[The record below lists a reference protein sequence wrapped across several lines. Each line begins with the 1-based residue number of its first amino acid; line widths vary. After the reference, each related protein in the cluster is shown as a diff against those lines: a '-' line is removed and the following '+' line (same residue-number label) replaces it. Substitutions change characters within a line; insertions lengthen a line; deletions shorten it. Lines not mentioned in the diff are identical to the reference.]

1 MSETTVYTD
10 FRLHAR
16 HLAETGERSPAEV
29 AVRRDL
35 AAAYQ
40 LCALFGWDDLV
51 YTHISA
57 RVPGPEHHFLVNP
70 LGLGFDE
77 ITASSLIKI
86 DLDGNVIGDSG
97 GYEPNAAGFVIHGA
111 IHVDSENAAASCT
124 CTPRRDG
131 PVDAAGGP
139 AAADAARDAAAR
151 PDQLPR
157 LRGHRAVRAASGR
170 GWSRTSATSA
180 AMMLRNHGSLTVG
193 ASVAQAFV
201 EMFYLEKAARS
212 QLLAQATGQPLIIPP
227 RETIELTARQW
238 DGMLDAGIEWRALL
252 RQLAGGRA
260 RLRPVTSPAGSPLA
274 SVRRPRAGVP
284 MTSPPMTFAQRWDTA
299 VRTSGDRPFL
309 VFEGADRSVSQWTYR
324 QFDEAVTRMGA
335 TLAAAGVTRGRPST
349 WCCATAPRSSRSG
362 SPARG
367 RAPGWCRSTRR
378 PPPATSAGSWTGSAR
393 RSGSA
398 RRAARTSTRR
408 G

>member
-10 FRLHAR
+10 FRLHAG
-16 HLAETGERSPAEV
+16 HLAETGERSPAET

-111 IHVDSENAAASCT
+111 IHSTRENAGCVMHLHTEAQMALST
-124 CTPRRDG
+124 LPEGLLPLTQHAMRLYGRIGYHDYEG
-131 PVDAAGGP
+131 IALSQGERERLI
-139 AAADAARDAAAR
+139 ADLGD
-151 PDQLPR
+151 
-157 LRGHRAVRAASGR
+157 
-170 GWSRTSATSA
+170 SA
-180 AMMLRNHGSLTVG
+180 AMILHNHGSLTVG

-212 QLLAQATGQPLIIPP
+212 QLLAQATGQPLIVPP

-238 DGMLDAGIEWRALL
+238 ESMLDAGIEWPALL
-252 RQLAGGRA
+252 R
-260 RLRPVTSPAGSPLA
+260 RLER
-274 SVRRPRAGVP
+274 
-284 MTSPPMTFAQRWDTA
+284 
-299 VRTSGDRPFL
+299 
-309 VFEGADRSVSQWTYR
+309 
-324 QFDEAVTRMGA
+324 
-335 TLAAAGVTRGRPST
+335 AAG
-349 WCCATAPRSSRSG
+349 
-362 SPARG
+362 
-367 RAPGWCRSTRR
+367 PGY
-378 PPPATSAGSWTGSAR
+378 AQ
-393 RSGSA
+393 
-398 RRAARTSTRR
+398 
-408 G
+408 

>member
-16 HLAETGERSPAEV
+16 QLAETGERSPAEG

-97 GYEPNAAGFVIHGA
+97 GYQPNAAGFVIHGA
-111 IHVDSENAAASCT
+111 IHSARANAGCVMHLHTAAQMALSLL
-124 CTPRRDG
+124 PDG
-131 PVDAAGGP
+131 LLPLTQHAMRLYGRISYHDYEGIALSSGERARLI
-139 AAADAARDAAAR
+139 ADLGD
-151 PDQLPR
+151 
-157 LRGHRAVRAASGR
+157 
-170 GWSRTSATSA
+170 SA
-180 AMMLRNHGSLTVG
+180 AMILHNHGSLTVG

-201 EMFYLEKAARS
+201 EMFYLEKAARA
-212 QLLAQATGQPLIIPP
+212 QLLAQATGQPLIVPP

-238 DGMLDAGIEWRALL
+238 AGQLDSGIEWPALL
-252 RQLAGGRA
+252 RRLERA
-260 RLRPVTSPAGSPLA
+260 AGSA
-274 SVRRPRAGVP
+274 
-284 MTSPPMTFAQRWDTA
+284 FAQ
-299 VRTSGDRPFL
+299 
-309 VFEGADRSVSQWTYR
+309 
-324 QFDEAVTRMGA
+324 
-335 TLAAAGVTRGRPST
+335 
-349 WCCATAPRSSRSG
+349 
-362 SPARG
+362 
-367 RAPGWCRSTRR
+367 
-378 PPPATSAGSWTGSAR
+378 
-393 RSGSA
+393 
-398 RRAARTSTRR
+398 
-408 G
+408 